1 MNVSLNWLKEY
12 VDLDDSVTVKEI
24 VDKITMTG
32 TKVEK
37 YEMFGNKTKLVYT
50 ARVESISKHP
60 SDDKLSVLKLDLKDK
75 HLIAVAKIPDIE
87 VGDIIPV
94 ALPGAQIIGKEVKE
108 GMVNGVNSE
117 CMVCHVLDL
126 GLSKDMPW
134 VKPSGLLV
142 FPKDVEIGVDINDI
156 LGLGDYIIEFEI
168 TPNRP
173 DCLSIEGIA
182 NELALTFNKPCKSL
196 WQYKEEN
203 FERCDSVED
212 ISVEIK
218 TDNCKRYT
226 ATVAKDVI
234 VKESP
239 YDMQLKLIKCGI
251 RPINNIVDITN
262 YVMLE
267 VGEPLHAFD
276 KKLDL

>member
-1 MNVSLNWLKEY
+1 
-12 VDLDDSVTVKEI
+12 
-24 VDKITMTG
+24 
-32 TKVEK
+32 
-37 YEMFGNKTKLVYT
+37 
-50 ARVESISKHP
+50 
-60 SDDKLSVLKLDLKDK
+60 
-75 HLIAVAKIPDIE
+75 
-87 VGDIIPV
+87 
-94 ALPGAQIIGKEVKE
+94 
-108 GMVNGVNSE
+108 MVNGVNSE

-156 LGLGDYIIEFEI
+156 LGLDDYIIEFEI

-276 KKLDL
+276 KKFFDTNKVVIRQANDGEQIETLDGILRTLDNTNMVITKHAI